1 MFAIVTAIVSAVL
14 AAASVI
20 YSLIQ
25 SRKGQKSRLTPGEL
39 DVTQADEGGSIPV
52 IFGTCDVAPNVTA
65 FLAGTPQAIK
75 K

>member
-1 MFAIVTAIVSAVL
+1 MFIIIAAVVAVASAV
-14 AAASVI
+14 
-20 YSLIQ
+20 YSYMMM
-25 SRKGQKSRLTPGEL
+25 RKGQKSRLTPGEL

-65 FLAGTPQAIK
+65 FLAGTPKAIK